1 MTGAKVGTPAGCGL
15 ADVRIRT
22 FFGKIFRI
30 FAISGN
36 NAKENIPQ

>member
-1 MTGAKVGTPAGCGL
+1 MTGAKVGTPAGSGL

-22 FFGKIFRI
+22 VSGNIFRI

-36 NAKENIPQ
+36 NSKENIPQ